1 MIIVIVTAIFSV
13 IVISSRK
20 ISKRSPAEQT
30 TDRHLEHI
38 NMQSLSHNINTEMN
52 VAYESI
58 HGILQDSH
66 Q

>member
-1 MIIVIVTAIFSV
+1 MIIVIVTATFTV
-13 IVISSRK
+13 IVISSKR

-38 NMQSLSHNINTEMN
+38 NRQSLSHINTEMN

-58 HGILQDSH
+58 HGIIQDSH